1 MSLIR
6 MARRIPMAAP
16 PNPLLD
22 DLPDRIRQMLEGS
35 LALEP
40 LSTVGWMP
48 AMDVVEKPDSLI
60 VTAELP
66 GLVANDVDVSVDDG
80 VLTISGEKQEEKKEG
95 AEDSQHY
102 LFERRYGS
110 FRRSFTLPN
119 SVDVDKISAEFDNG
133 VLTVNMPKSEQ
144 VKAKGKKIS
153 VSTKK

>member
-1 MSLIR
+1 MALIR
-6 MARRIPMAAP
+6 MTRRAPMAP
-16 PNPLLD
+16 VSKSFLD

-35 LALEP
+35 LTLEP
-40 LSTVGWMP
+40 AMPVGWMP
-48 AMDVVEKPDSLI
+48 AVDIVEKPEALF

-66 GLVANDVDVSVDDG
+66 GISAKDVDVSVDDG

-95 AEDSQHY
+95 AEETQYY

-119 SVDVDKISAEFDNG
+119 AVDVDKISAEFDNG
-133 VLTVNMPKSEQ
+133 MLKVTLPKAES

-153 VSTKK
+153 VSTRK

>member
-1 MSLIR
+1 MALIR
-6 MARRIPMAAP
+6 MTRRAP
-16 PNPLLD
+16 VAPVSNSFLS
-22 DLPDRIRQMLEGS
+22 DLPDRIRQMLDGS
-35 LALEP
+35 LDFEP
-40 LSTVGWMP
+40 VSTVGWMP
-48 AMDVVEKPDSLI
+48 AMDVVEKPESLV

-66 GLVANDVDVSVDDG
+66 GLVAKDVDVSVDDG

-95 AEDSQHY
+95 AEDSQYY

-133 VLTVNMPKSEQ
+133 LLKVTMPKSEN